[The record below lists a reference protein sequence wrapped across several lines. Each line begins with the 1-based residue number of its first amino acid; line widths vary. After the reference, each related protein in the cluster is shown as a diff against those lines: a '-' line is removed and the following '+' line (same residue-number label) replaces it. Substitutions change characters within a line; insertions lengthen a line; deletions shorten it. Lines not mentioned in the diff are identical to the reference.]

1 MASSR
6 AHPRAQTESGAPP
19 ERVEALVAQAIAA
32 EAGEEMDHAHEAEA
46 SRLLTDYAFR
56 LLHNQLAEVRRDAV
70 AEHMAGLRRPPGF
83 WTIFLASL
91 LAALTTGGIGLF
103 LIARPGLLAQLTA
116 KLGG

>member
-6 AHPRAQTESGAPP
+6 AHPRAQNESVTQP
-19 ERVEALVAQAIAA
+19 ERVEGLVAQALAA
-32 EAGEEMDHAHEAEA
+32 EMGDEVDHAHEAEA

-56 LLHNQLAEVRRDAV
+56 LLHNQLGEVRREAV
-70 AEHMAGLRRPPGF
+70 AEHMAGLRPPPRF
-83 WTIFLASL
+83 WTIFFASL

-103 LIARPGLLAQLTA
+103 LIARPALLAQLTA